1 MAAVHAKSSS
11 VALLEN
17 VARFVSDCLK
27 KALIVRK
34 SNRKILQL
42 ILGSTTKQEGI
53 GQIVK
58 NYIPLIKRGI
68 AVERISIKNLRKR

>member
-1 MAAVHAKSSS
+1 MAAVYAKSSS

-17 VARFVSDCLK
+17 VAKFVSDCLK

-34 SNRKILQL
+34 SNRKTLQL
-42 ILGSTTKQEGI
+42 ILRLTTKQEGV

-58 NYIPLIKRGI
+58 N
-68 AVERISIKNLRKR
+68 

>member
-1 MAAVHAKSSS
+1 MAAVYAKSSS

-17 VARFVSDCLK
+17 VAKFVSDCLK

-42 ILGSTTKQEGI
+42 ILRSTTKQEGV

-58 NYIPLIKRGI
+58 N
-68 AVERISIKNLRKR
+68 